1 MPPMSHDANNANAHK
16 IPSRPTEQ
24 WVERVQNV
32 QSMQSVKHEQHVQG
46 ATDTATSRG
55 ALDRHEQQGQQVV
68 DQWAV
73 LLHEVEGAGMSRPDE
88 RTQFQWGA
96 GTRNTDGASSSS
108 SSLQSPQSAQS
119 AHPAPPTHAA
129 FSPFNPYAI
138 QHDVDIVV
146 VGVGGGG
153 MNAINRMMSARVRGV
168 RFVAMNTDAQVLS
181 LSPAQQR
188 VSLGNQH
195 TKGLGAG
202 GNAAMGERA
211 ASESADEIR
220 KALGNADLVFI
231 AAGMGGGTGT
241 GAAPVVA
248 SIARKLGALTVG
260 IVTLPFTF
268 EGTRRRRIAQ
278 DGISALSEQIDAL
291 ITVPNDRL
299 LATVGRDYNLS
310 DAFKIADDVLRQ
322 GVQGIAE
329 VINVPGMVNVDFADV
344 RSVLREAGT
353 ALMSIGHGQGHNR
366 AQVAADEAIAGGFLN
381 VTIRGAKR
389 VLFNI
394 SGGEDMTLFE
404 VNDVA
409 ERIGQAIDDAADI
422 TFGAVIDPTLHDS
435 VRVTLIAA
443 GMEELHTARLQAIRP
458 EARTSAPYVTGSQ
471 PQQPVRPLTQ
481 PTPDTTSPRLPTI
494 PPHQI
499 GQTGS
504 AGQYRQNEQRQQGQQ
519 GQQGQQAPQRFT
531 PPEQQAQPRQPVQPV
546 SPQQRP
552 AQPQVQHPVRPQ
564 RSLADLRGLRS
575 MGRRY
580 TPSTPSE
587 EEAVDI
593 PPFLKKRE

>member
-1 MPPMSHDANNANAHK
+1 MQPMSHDAHNSELAQD
-16 IPSRPTEQ
+16 Q
-24 WVERVQNV
+24 WVER
-32 QSMQSVKHEQHVQG
+32 
-46 ATDTATSRG
+46 ATSNVRP
-55 ALDRHEQQGQQVV
+55 DVYEKQE

-73 LLHEVEGAGMSRPDE
+73 LRHEVEEAGMNQQNERTRPD
-88 RTQFQWGA
+88 WNV
-96 GTRNTDGASSSS
+96 RNTDGATSPQFV
-108 SSLQSPQSAQS
+108 QSPFDPRMQGQ
-119 AHPAPPTHAA
+119 HA
-129 FSPFNPYAI
+129 
-138 QHDVDIVV
+138 VDIVV

-181 LSPAQQR
+181 LSPAADR
-188 VSLGNQH
+188 VSLGHQH

-202 GNAAMGERA
+202 GNSAIGARA
-211 ASESADEIR
+211 ATESTADIQ
-220 KALGNADLVFI
+220 AVLGHADLVFI

-248 SIARKLGALTVG
+248 SIAKKMGALTVG

-278 DGISALSEQIDAL
+278 DGISELSAEIDAL

-299 LATVGRDYNLS
+299 LSTVGRDRNLS

-353 ALMSIGHGQGHNR
+353 ALMSIGQGQGRKR
-366 AQVAADEAIAGGFLN
+366 AQQAAEEAIAGGFLN

-404 VNDVA
+404 VNEVA
-409 ERIGQAIDDAADI
+409 ERIGLAIDDAADI
-422 TFGAVIDPTLHDS
+422 TFGAVVDPSLHDES
-435 VRVTLIAA
+435 IRVTLIAA
-443 GMEELHTARLQAIRP
+443 GMEELHTARLQAVRP
-458 EARTSAPYVTGSQ
+458 EQAQQARPVQQ
-471 PQQPVRPLTQ
+471 PQPP
-481 PTPDTTSPRLPTI
+481 I
-494 PPHQI
+494 PQ
-499 GQTGS
+499 
-504 AGQYRQNEQRQQGQQ
+504 
-519 GQQGQQAPQRFT
+519 
-531 PPEQQAQPRQPVQPV
+531 
-546 SPQQRP
+546 QQRP
-552 AQPQVQHPVRPQ
+552 VAYQRSTPPAPTPPQQYVPGTPPGRSQ
-564 RSLADLRGLRS
+564 RSLEDLRGLRS
-575 MGRRY
+575 LGRRQEQQ
-580 TPSTPSE
+580 SE

-593 PPFLKKRE
+593 PPFLRRHE